1 MAVKSLNDLFVEELR
16 DMYHAEKQLARALPK
31 MAKAASSE
39 KLRDAFVTHTEQTKG
54 QIERLQD
61 VFESIGSPARA
72 KRCEAME
79 GLIEEAQEMLEE
91 DISDQL
97 LDVALIAS
105 AQKVEHYEIAGYGTL
120 RTLAQQLGYSEAAA
134 LLEQTLNEE
143 KQTDELLNEIALNDV
158 NQKAAQSEEDDDE
171 EEEVVPPSKS
181 KSSAGSKAKS
191 GKK

>member
-1 MAVKSLNDLFVEELR
+1 MAVNSLRDLFIEELR

-39 KLRDAFVTHTEQTKG
+39 QLKQAFQEHTEVTKG
-54 QIERLQD
+54 QIERLQQ

-79 GLIEEAQEMLEE
+79 GLIEEAQEMLDE
-91 DISDQL
+91 DISEQL

-120 RTLAQQLGYSEAAA
+120 RTLAQQLGETEAGK
-134 LLEQTLNEE
+134 LLEETLNEE
-143 KQTDELLNEIALNDV
+143 KKTDELLNKIALSDV
-158 NQKAAQSEEDDDE
+158 NKRAAQSEEE
-171 EEEVVPPSKS
+171 GEMETAGASRS
-181 KSSAGSKAKS
+181 KSSGSR